1 MSVIQM
7 SEDKQEKS
15 RKELKPERN
24 RKEQDRMKKIRIRKG
39 EEAGAA
45 ASLSNRTDSDF
56 GEVDASVREI
66 VEKVKRDGDEALYYF
81 SEKFGGPGKERI
93 GSLRVSEEEIEEACR
108 ATEPELTEALRMAAE
123 NIRSF
128 HEKQMSE
135 SWSYRKGDGI
145 LLGQLVRPIRNVGVY
160 IPGGKAPLS
169 SSVLMNVIPA
179 KIAGC
184 ERIVMCSSPEGDGKI
199 NKYILAAAK
208 IAGVDEIYKAGGAQ
222 AIAAMAYGTESIRP
236 VSKITGPGSAYVAR
250 AKKYVFGT
258 VDIDMIAGP
267 SEVCIIADSTADPEY
282 IAADMLAQAEHDEM
296 ASSILITD
304 SEETA
309 DRAAAALQRQI
320 SVLERREIASQSVEN
335 NAVIFVTEDLDSAFL
350 IADEIA
356 PEHLELMIPDAEK
369 RLDMVNCAGAVFL
382 GQYSPE
388 PLGDYLAGPNHTLP
402 TGGTARFASPLGVYD
417 FLTRTSVI
425 SYSREELQKVNREII
440 RLAESEELTA
450 HANAVRVRFGNEG
463 KKAKA

>member
-1 MSVIQM
+1 M
-7 SEDKQEKS
+7 
-15 RKELKPERN
+15 
-24 RKEQDRMKKIRIRKG
+24 
-39 EEAGAA
+39 
-45 ASLSNRTDSDF
+45 
-56 GEVDASVREI
+56 
-66 VEKVKRDGDEALYYF
+66 
-81 SEKFGGPGKERI
+81 
-93 GSLRVSEEEIEEACR
+93 
-108 ATEPELTEALRMAAE
+108 
-123 NIRSF
+123 
-128 HEKQMSE
+128 
-135 SWSYRKGDGI
+135 
-145 LLGQLVRPIRNVGVY
+145 
-160 IPGGKAPLS
+160 
-169 SSVLMNVIPA
+169 
-179 KIAGC
+179 
-184 ERIVMCSSPEGDGKI
+184 
-199 NKYILAAAK
+199 
-208 IAGVDEIYKAGGAQ
+208 
-222 AIAAMAYGTESIRP
+222 
-236 VSKITGPGSAYVAR
+236 AR

-440 RLAESEELTA
+440 CLAESEELTA

-463 KKAKA
+463 KKA